1 MSMHV
6 SHLSVV
12 GEQRGSRETAVR
24 RSGPWDVAVNCHR
37 RLRGPYSGLGEVLR
51 ILVPEAYHQLPEVVA
66 DKRVAI
72 LCVAPDLAAA
82 IGSAPMTLTQQARD
96 QERTRWYS
104 PLRTRRISNDILQ
117 LLIALAQ
124 ASPAGTL
131 SLFFDTVH
139 EADHTDREFLAIA
152 LRRLD
157 PRIVRLAVG
166 HAAGCVFGDLA
177 TQLETR
183 TEAVICD
190 APPETA
196 DDETGAPTAD
206 ELALRARAFVDG
218 DGVGDEPAELAA
230 YQELDP
236 ELRARYHDRRAAEL
250 EAAGAFGPTLG
261 ALPYHRRKGAERAEK
276 AWPTVMRAEQYCMD
290 VGLYHAALELQD
302 AMAALLEE
310 LPVEDPDE
318 AEYYIAIHRGQVLG
332 VLDRQDE
339 AHAAYIR
346 ALGHATHPEQVM
358 ILHYNL
364 GMLYTRHNRPEDKDH
379 LLAKAHLNTSVA
391 IASRLD
397 DPADQAFYTV
407 FMGNGL
413 ALADVHL
420 GDLAGALRLVDEGLG
435 RLDCEL
441 EQSKHLLHR
450 SVLRHNRAQVLSA
463 LGHADKAMA
472 DLDAL
477 VEIDP
482 YHQEYHFDRG
492 NARRTAGDLEGA
504 LADYD
509 RALALGVPFPELF
522 HNRGDLLAA
531 RGDTAAAIG
540 EFRQAL
546 EREPDELESR
556 IALAA
561 LLLEEGQADAA
572 RAVVRDGL
580 SQHGENARLLC
591 LLAEVELA
599 GEDLRAAHDA
609 LERALAADPDL
620 HQGYAIRASL
630 RYGQERFADAVDDL
644 DRALALAGDDPDL
657 LFNRGYAYEA
667 QGRVGEA
674 IEDYTRAL
682 DLPGADRE
690 ELLERREHC
699 LAAAAAAA
707 KAASTVAFTAAS
719 KTHGA
724 EAAEA
729 VR

>member
-1 MSMHV
+1 MTIHV
-6 SHLSVV
+6 SHLSVAAERRGAREAAV
-12 GEQRGSRETAVR
+12 QRIGY
-24 RSGPWDVAVNCHR
+24 WDVAVNCHR
-37 RLRGPYSGLGEVLR
+37 RLGGPYTGLGEVLR
-51 ILVPEAYHQLPEVVA
+51 VLVPEAYRRLPSVVA

-82 IGSAPMTLTQQARD
+82 IGSAPMTLTQQAKD

-124 ASPAGTL
+124 ASPTGTL

-157 PRIVRLAVG
+157 PRVVRLAVG
-166 HAAGCVFGDLA
+166 HAPGAVFGDLA

-183 TEAVICD
+183 TAAIFCD
-190 APPETA
+190 TSETA
-196 DDETGAPTAD
+196 GDRGDTPTAD
-206 ELALRARAFVDG
+206 ELALRARAFIDG

-250 EAAGAFGPTLG
+250 EAAGAFAPTLG
-261 ALPYHRRKGAERAEK
+261 ALPYHRRNGAQRADK
-276 AWPTVMRAEQYCMD
+276 AWRAVMRAEQYCMD

-302 AMAALLEE
+302 VMTGLLEE

-379 LLAKAHLNTSVA
+379 LLAKAHLNTSVT

-435 RLDCEL
+435 RLDAEL

-463 LGHADKAMA
+463 LGQADKAMA
-472 DLDAL
+472 DFDAL

-482 YHQEYHFDRG
+482 YHQEYRFDRG
-492 NARRTAGDLEGA
+492 NARRLAGDLDGA

-531 RGDTAAAIG
+531 RGETAAAIE

-556 IALAA
+556 IAMAA

-572 RAVVRDGL
+572 RAVVREGL

-599 GEDLRAAHDA
+599 EEDLQAADGA
-609 LERALAADPDL
+609 LERALAADPNL

-630 RYGQERFADAVDDL
+630 RYDQERFADAVDDL

-682 DLPGADRE
+682 GLPGADRE
-690 ELLERREHC
+690 ELLERRDHC
-699 LAAAAAAA
+699 LAAAAAE
-707 KAASTVAFTAAS
+707 
-719 KTHGA
+719 THGA